1 MRRPAALFGLAGLI
15 TAAYLA
21 ARLAGWAEH
30 TSAIC
35 GMPRSPASWTL
46 GPAFVAL
53 YLAVVVLA
61 PILAIA
67 ATLDTLLLLR
77 LSHPL
82 RRSRERAR
90 G

>member
-1 MRRPAALFGLAGLI
+1 MRRPAALFGLAGLL
-15 TAAYLA
+15 AVAYLA
-21 ARLAGWAEH
+21 ASLAGWAEH

-46 GPAFVAL
+46 GPVFVAL
-53 YLAVVVLA
+53 YLAVVIVA

-77 LSHPL
+77 
-82 RRSRERAR
+82 RK
-90 G
+90 